1 MPRGIPNAKKDDSG
15 MRYTSMHVPLAYVAS
30 TIAILIV
37 DSRNTGQIQS
47 IWALL
52 T

>member
-15 MRYTSMHVPLAYVAS
+15 MRYTSMHVPLAYVDTMTTFRVL
-30 TIAILIV
+30 TIVSDQTL
-37 DSRNTGQIQS
+37 SM
-47 IWALL
+47 WALL